1 MSRRPSKRW
10 LWLLLPISAAAY
22 LLGATVFYY
31 PGSYDPPPDAG
42 VPAELITLPA
52 FESRRHVEAPVARR
66 GMLLLENAHANAFS
80 PDELDSLVSKV
91 TARGYTV
98 EFVLRRDVT
107 FPGPGNTALSKLDKK
122 LHKARS
128 LAIVL
133 PAIPFTPEE
142 LDVIEGFMNKGGRLL
157 LIGDPGRGNVI
168 NSVADRFGLLFQD
181 GYLYN
186 VVEHVFNFRNIILKD
201 FRPDQLTEG
210 LETVALFN
218 AGSIES
224 TGRPLAFADTDT
236 FSSMV
241 ERVQPF
247 SPIVKSADG
256 SILAISDLTFMLP
269 PQDSTLDNDRLIS
282 NIADF
287 VTTGDRTFDLSDFPH
302 FFGDQVDI
310 LVGSSGLFDLGSR
323 LKSMLAEAQLQ
334 SDVRG
339 VEDLSKDTL
348 FVGLYQDSSDVAQ
361 YLDAAGVQVG
371 SALRTPFT
379 PDIDPEGTA
388 IALLH
393 KGRDRHVMVI
403 LGDSGR
409 AVARLTGM
417 LDSGAFRD
425 GLVGSHLGV
434 YSLP

>member
-1 MSRRPSKRW
+1 MSRLLSKRW

-22 LLGATVFYY
+22 LLGAAVFYY

-42 VPAELITLPA
+42 VPADLITLPA

-142 LDVIEGFMNKGGRLL
+142 LDVIERFMDKGGRLL
-157 LIGDPGRGNVI
+157 LIGDPGRSNVI

-186 VVEHVFNFRNIILKD
+186 VVDHVFNFRNIIVRD
-201 FRPDQLTEG
+201 FRADQLTEG

-218 AGSIES
+218 AGSIKS
-224 TGRPLAFADTDT
+224 TGRPLAFADTNT

-323 LKSMLAEAQLQ
+323 LKSMLAEAQVD

-361 YLDAAGVQVG
+361 YLDAAGVQVD

-409 AVARLTGM
+409 AVARLTAM